1 MSEWLVVPFGNLAEL
16 VRDTVDPADVPNQ
29 LYVGLEHIGEGSLRL
44 IGFGTAEDVSS
55 PKFYFKEGDILFGK
69 LRPYF
74 RKLIRAPFDGICS
87 TDIWVVRP
95 CQGIDRDF
103 LFYLMASDIFIEPIV
118 RASTG
123 TRMPRA
129 QWEYAA
135 SVKLPYPPLPEQR
148 AIARILGALD
158 DKIELNRRMNETL
171 EQLARALFK
180 AWFVD
185 FEPVRAKQDGRWR
198 RGESLPGMPAHLY
211 DLFPDHLVDTEIGE
225 IPEGWEIVKIGD
237 IASVDKGLSYKGEGL
252 TDRGGLP
259 LVNLGCFGGSGIFK
273 AENLKRYEGQYRE
286 RHLVR
291 TGDLVMANTDITQ
304 NRTVLGSPAIVPEFE
319 GEQLFLFTHH
329 IFAVRFHSAAEP
341 WRRYVYYMLL
351 QSRFREIAESYATG
365 TTVLALPKEAILEYL
380 IPLPSEGLRSEF
392 EQIIENIWGRI
403 NTNLCQ
409 SRTLA
414 ALRDTLLPKLITG
427 ELRVREVEKVL
438 EGVVP

>member
-16 VRDTVDPADVPNQ
+16 VRDTVAPADVPNQ

-55 PKFYFKEGDILFGK
+55 QKFYFKEGDILFGK

-148 AIARILGALD
+148 AIARVLGALD

-185 FEPVRAKQDGRWR
+185 FEPVRAKQNGRWR

-211 DLFPDHLVDTEIGE
+211 DLFPDRLVDTEIGE
-225 IPEGWEIVKIGD
+225 IPEGWEMSTLGYI
-237 IASVDKGLSYKGEGL
+237 L
-252 TDRGGLP
+252 TELVSGGRPRGGA
-259 LVNLGCFGGSGIFK
+259 VESGIPSVG
-273 AENLKRYEGQYRE
+273 AENVIGLGKYDYSKEKFIPEDFFDSLKARGADVRNGDVLLYKDGAQIGRKTYFDDGFPHPVCAVNE
-286 RHLVR
+286 HVFILR
-291 TGDLVMANTDITQ
+291 TGRTWLQRYLYFWLDQDWMTNEIIALNSNSAQPGINQAGVRSLPILLPD
-304 NRTVLGSPAIVPEFE
+304 NRVIQAFDELIAPLTGK
-319 GEQLFLFTHH
+319 
-329 IFAVRFHSAAEP
+329 IFRNCH
-341 WRRYVYYMLL
+341 
-351 QSRFREIAESYATG
+351 
-365 TTVLALPKEAILEYL
+365 
-380 IPLPSEGLRSEF
+380 
-392 EQIIENIWGRI
+392 
-403 NTNLCQ
+403 Q

-427 ELRVREVEKVL
+427 ELRVREVEKIL